1 MDLPAGGFGD
11 GPSPGGPPDTG
22 AARTPRS
29 LPAGVDQAT
38 FDKAQAACGSKLPAG
53 GFGGQGPGQGLGGA
67 AFQAYLSCLRDNGV
81 AVPAVQPG
89 VSTPPSSIDRN
100 DPAFA
105 AADAKCRVLLP
116 SASSSTTS
124 TSEG

>member
-1 MDLPAGGFGD
+1 
-11 GPSPGGPPDTG
+11 
-22 AARTPRS
+22 
-29 LPAGVDQAT
+29 
-38 FDKAQAACGSKLPAG
+38 
-53 GFGGQGPGQGLGGA
+53 
-67 AFQAYLSCLRDNGV
+67 
-81 AVPAVQPG
+81 VPATQPG